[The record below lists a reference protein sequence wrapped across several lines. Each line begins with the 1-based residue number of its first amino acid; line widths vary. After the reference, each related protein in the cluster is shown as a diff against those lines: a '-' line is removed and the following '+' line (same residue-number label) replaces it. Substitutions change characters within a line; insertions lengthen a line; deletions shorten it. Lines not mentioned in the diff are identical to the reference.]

1 MTTLIIGAGF
11 IGTNLVQHFLRSG
24 IDDITVMSRSAPL
37 RLFPRVRYV
46 RSDILEFARDVPIIE
61 RCSNIIFAAGP
72 STIIEAEKIVPAD
85 LANTEFWMSAL
96 LEFACRHNSRFVYL
110 SSGGTVYG
118 DSRLIPTPEFQSTL
132 ANSTYALYH
141 IINENLVSLFSLTRK
156 LSACVLRIANP
167 YGPLQRIERGQGF
180 ITTSVNRALRGES
193 VVVFGDGTITRD
205 FIYITD
211 VCIAITKALNRS
223 VPNLVY
229 NVASG
234 IGTNQLE
241 IIDLIAEALGQ
252 PICVKLQ
259 DARQIDIPCSV
270 LDIVKA
276 TEELNWSPVIGL
288 HAGIAN
294 IATWLRDA
302 QISVNQ

>member
-1 MTTLIIGAGF
+1 L
-11 IGTNLVQHFLRSG
+11 LLSG
-24 IDDITVMSRSAPL
+24 ITDITVMSRSAPI
-37 RLFPRVRYV
+37 RLFPGVRYI
-46 RSDILEFARDVPIIE
+46 RGDILEFTRDVPVVE

-118 DSRLIPTPEFQSTL
+118 RSRLIPTPELQSTL
-132 ANSTYALYH
+132 ANSIYALYH
-141 IINENLVSLFSLTRK
+141 IINENLVALFSSTKK
-156 LSACVLRIANP
+156 LSGCVLRIANP
-167 YGPLQRIERGQGF
+167 YGPQQRIERGQGF
-180 ITTSVNRALRGES
+180 ITTSVNRALRGEP
-193 VVVFGDGTITRD
+193 VVIFGDGTTTRD
-205 FIYITD
+205 YIYITD
-211 VCIAITKALNRS
+211 VCIAIIKALNRS

-241 IIDLIAEALGQ
+241 IIDLIAEALER
-252 PICVKLQ
+252 PISVKFQ
-259 DARQIDIPCSV
+259 DARQTDIPCSV
-270 LDIVKA
+270 LAIEKA
-276 TEELNWSPVIGL
+276 AEELNWSPVIRL

-294 IATWLRDA
+294 IATWLRDE
-302 QISVNQ
+302 QISINQ